1 MIIHKSKNLNLDFLI
16 FVVNQVFV
24 VSILAKV
31 AKMWECRRQQYMS
44 ENRRSMKSQ
53 NKLFWSRQGNQQ
65 VGKCPKTFQTS
76 RFFGKSFVQA
86 GVVSEY
92 QAGGR

>member
-1 MIIHKSKNLNLDFLI
+1 
-16 FVVNQVFV
+16 
-24 VSILAKV
+24 
-31 AKMWECRRQQYMS
+31 MWECRRQQYMS

-76 RFFGKSFVQA
+76 RFLEKSFVQA

-92 QAGGR
+92 QAGGLQTEIMK